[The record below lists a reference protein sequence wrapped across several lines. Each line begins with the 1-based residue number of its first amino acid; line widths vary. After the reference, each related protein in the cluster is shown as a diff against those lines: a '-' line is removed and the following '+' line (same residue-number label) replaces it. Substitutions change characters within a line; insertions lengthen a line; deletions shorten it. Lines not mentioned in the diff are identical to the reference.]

1 MSETQVQAGIV
12 TKLEDEGSKC
22 GSRRQTMVLQVTV
35 SIPMGPVPP
44 ARAGSSSPPV
54 LPGESAALWDPS
66 FGTGSSVSAL
76 ARTTAHA
83 HSQVACWEM

>member
-35 SIPMGPVPP
+35 SIPMGP
-44 ARAGSSSPPV
+44 A
-54 LPGESAALWDPS
+54 
-66 FGTGSSVSAL
+66 
-76 ARTTAHA
+76 
-83 HSQVACWEM
+83 